1 MSASLTAMGMDQ
13 QAIADLTGIG
23 QKLGM
28 SSLAVAQARDLL
40 SASLCQEQTEQP
52 KDREWLACMAFIGEC
67 LAQTPA
73 HQQKP
78 GRLNEILK
86 TCGVG

>member
-1 MSASLTAMGMDQ
+1 MATSPTAMGMDQ

-28 SSLAVAQARDLL
+28 SSLAVEQARDLL
-40 SASLCQEQTEQP
+40 SASLCEEQTEQP

-67 LAQTPA
+67 LAETPGDP
-73 HQQKP
+73 HKP
-78 GRLNEILK
+78 GRLMELRG